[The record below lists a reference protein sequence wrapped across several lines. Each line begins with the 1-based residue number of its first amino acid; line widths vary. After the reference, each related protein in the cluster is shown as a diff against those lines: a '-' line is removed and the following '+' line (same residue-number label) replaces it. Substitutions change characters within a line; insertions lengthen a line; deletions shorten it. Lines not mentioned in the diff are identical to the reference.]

1 MGLGTPG
8 SQRGRASQRADAG
21 SQCGSP
27 YWEGGSWR
35 GSAGQG
41 PQGRG
46 RALPTLLVPFDDTGR
61 GLVADGRGVGL
72 PLAPGELAQLQR
84 EVPDRGGAVAAG
96 HPPQTQAA
104 RRNVGLGHLELPGG
118 RGPLCDRER
127 TPGQGRGHL
136 EWFWG
141 GLAAAQGAGCPAQT
155 ASRPS
160 STAMCGSRTLAGPDW
175 IPPFS
180 PRMLHSQSRNRQ
192 AGGPPRSP
200 GAPPGAGTL
209 DSAGSSRH
217 LQVSAHDLPLSDFGS
232 VPL

>member
-1 MGLGTPG
+1 MVSLTVTLACDMVPGAGWASVCLGDWGGLRPRHLVRSWSSGAGAGQTELRRTGRKRPGWALGLLGPSMGGPA
-8 SQRGRASQRADAG
+8 RGQMRAHSVGLPTGRVGAG
-21 SQCGSP
+21 G
-27 YWEGGSWR
+27 

-72 PLAPGELAQLQR
+72 PLAPGELTQLQR
-84 EVPDRGGAVAAG
+84 EVPDRGGAVAAR

-104 RRNVGLGHLELPGG
+104 RRHVGLGHLELPGG

-136 EWFWG
+136 EWFRG
-141 GLAAAQGAGCPAQT
+141 GLAAARGTGCPAQT

-160 STAMCGSRTLAGPDW
+160 STAM
-175 IPPFS
+175 
-180 PRMLHSQSRNRQ
+180 
-192 AGGPPRSP
+192 
-200 GAPPGAGTL
+200 
-209 DSAGSSRH
+209 
-217 LQVSAHDLPLSDFGS
+217 
-232 VPL
+232 